1 MQKQKPPEATKTVY
15 PILRQ
20 IVNLIPPNIFHTV
33 ASSAKDRS
41 RVFTPWSHTVALI
54 YQQLTKTESLNGV
67 CDAARIHASQ
77 WQELRGAVPPRR
89 NTFSNANQRRDPAM
103 MEALYWRMMDHLGGL
118 CPEFV
123 SVRNPSVLARFRK
136 RHIHLL
142 DSSTIR
148 LVLNSIDWARHRARK
163 AAAKLHMNY
172 LLGNLLPSF
181 AIVEDAGH
189 HDSARAGAATANL
202 SDGDILVA
210 DRAYTDFGFLNALAL
225 RRVSFVVREKT
236 NLVMEVVSELRDPD
250 EYDETSRSTQI
261 LKDEVV
267 RPSRKGTAA
276 KYTADGGTLRRV
288 TAMIEV
294 RGQMRQMVF
303 FTNNLEWSAKTVA
316 ELYRARWAVEMFF
329 RELKQTCQLH
339 DFVGYN
345 ENAVKWQIWTGLL
358 VHLLLRFLKFL
369 SKWKL
374 SFSRLAGVVRAGVWV
389 RRNVVR
395 LLEMYGTA
403 DGWKPDVPKPK
414 PLYLQGFLPFTMAPM
429 GRHLAKA

>member
-1 MQKQKPPEATKTVY
+1 MQKQTPPEATKAVY

-20 IVNLIPPNIFHTV
+20 TVNLIPPNIFHAA
-33 ASSAKDRS
+33 ASATKDLS
-41 RVFTPWSHTVALI
+41 RVFTPWSHVVALI

-67 CDAARIHASQ
+67 CDAARLHASQ

-89 NTFSNANQRRDPAM
+89 NTFSNANQHRDPTM
-103 MEALYWRMMDHLGGL
+103 METLYWKMLDYLGGL
-118 CPEFV
+118 SPEFV
-123 SVRNPSVLARFRK
+123 SIRNPSVLARFKK

-142 DSSTIR
+142 DSSTIQ

-172 LLGNLLPSF
+172 LPGNLLPSF

-189 HDSARAGAATANL
+189 HDSKRAEAVTANL
-202 SDGDILVA
+202 GDGDILVA

-225 RRVSFVVREKT
+225 RNVFFVVREKT
-236 NLVMEVVSELRDPD
+236 NLVMEALEALQDPVEFD
-250 EYDETSRSTQI
+250 ADSKATQI
-261 LKDEVV
+261 LGDEIV
-267 RPSRKGTAA
+267 RPSRKGTAG
-276 KYTADGGTLRRV
+276 KYTAGDGTLRRV
-288 TAMIEV
+288 TAMVEA
-294 RGQMRQMVF
+294 RGQMRRMVF
-303 FTNNLEWSAKTVA
+303 FTNNRDWSARTVA
-316 ELYRARWAVEMFF
+316 ELYRARWAVELFF
-329 RELKQTCQLH
+329 KELKQTCQLR

-358 VHLLLRFLKFL
+358 VHLLLRYLKFL

-389 RRNVVR
+389 RRGIVR

-403 DGWKPDVPKPK
+403 GGWKSGGAKPK
-414 PLYLQGFLPFTMAPM
+414 PLYLQGFLPFSLSPM
-429 GRHLAKA
+429 GQHLAKS

>member
-1 MQKQKPPEATKTVY
+1 MQKQTPPEATKTVY

-20 IVNLIPPNIFHTV
+20 IVNLIPPNVFHAA
-33 ASSAKDRS
+33 ASATKDLS
-41 RVFTPWSHTVALI
+41 RAFTPWSHVVALI

-67 CDAARIHASQ
+67 CDAARLHASQ

-89 NTFSNANQRRDPAM
+89 NTFSNANQHRDPTM
-103 MEALYWRMMDHLGGL
+103 METLYWKMLDHLGGL
-118 CPEFV
+118 SPEFV
-123 SVRNPSVLARFRK
+123 SIRNPSVLARFKK

-142 DSSTIR
+142 DSSTIQ

-189 HDSARAGAATANL
+189 HDSKRAEAVTANL
-202 SDGDILVA
+202 GDGDILVA

-225 RRVSFVVREKT
+225 RNVFFVVREKT
-236 NLVMEVVSELRDPD
+236 NLVMEALEALQDPVEFNAD
-250 EYDETSRSTQI
+250 SKATQI
-261 LKDEVV
+261 LGDEIV
-267 RPSRKGTAA
+267 RPSRKGTAG
-276 KYTADGGTLRRV
+276 KYTAGDGTLRRV

-294 RGQMRQMVF
+294 RGQMRRMVF
-303 FTNNLEWSAKTVA
+303 FTNNRDWSARTVA
-316 ELYRARWAVEMFF
+316 ELYRARWAVELFF
-329 RELKQTCQLH
+329 KELKQTCQLR
-339 DFVGYN
+339 DFVGYS

-358 VHLLLRFLKFL
+358 VHLLLRYLKFL

-389 RRNVVR
+389 RRSIVR

-403 DGWKPDVPKPK
+403 GGWKSGGPKPK
-414 PLYLQGFLPFTMAPM
+414 PLYL
-429 GRHLAKA
+429 

>member
-1 MQKQKPPEATKTVY
+1 MKKQPPPEATKTVY

-20 IVNLIPPNIFHTV
+20 IVNLIPPNIFHAA
-33 ASSAKDRS
+33 ASATKDLS
-41 RVFTPWSHTVALI
+41 RVFTPWSHAVALI

-67 CDAARIHASQ
+67 CDAARVHASQ

-103 MEALYWRMMDHLGGL
+103 MESLYWAMKDYLGGL

-123 SVRNPSVLARFRK
+123 RIRNPSVLARFRK

-142 DSSTIR
+142 DSSTIQ

-172 LLGNLLPSF
+172 MLGNLLPSF

-189 HDSARAGAATANL
+189 HDSVRAEAATANL
-202 SDGDILVA
+202 GDGDILVA

-225 RRVSFVVREKT
+225 RLVFFVVREKT
-236 NLVMEVVSELRDPD
+236 NLVMEVVETLQDPV
-250 EYDETSRSTQI
+250 EYDGKSRSTQI
-261 LKDEVV
+261 LKDEIV
-267 RPSRKGTAA
+267 RPSRKGTAG
-276 KYTADGGTLRRV
+276 KYAAGDGTLRRV

-294 RGQMRQMVF
+294 RGQMRRMVF

-316 ELYRARWAVEMFF
+316 ELYRARWAVELFF
-329 RELKQTCQLH
+329 KELKQTCQLH

-369 SKWKL
+369 AKWKL
-374 SFSRLAGVVRAGVWV
+374 SFSRLAGVVRASVWV
-389 RRNVVR
+389 RRKVVQ

-403 DGWKPDVPKPK
+403 GGWKSDAPKPK
-414 PLYLQGFLPFTMAPM
+414 PLYLQGFLAFSMSPV
-429 GRHLAKA
+429 G